1 MPRML
6 RVGVSVS
13 PVREISE
20 EAAMGD
26 IYESASYQPRK
37 AIGAL
42 LSRVKVAMLAALDA
56 ELAADKRLGPL
67 ELSAAQFA
75 VIASLAAGSEAKSA
89 ADLCKGISYDAGAM
103 TRMLDRLESKGL
115 LRRRRSAADRRLVH
129 LELTNEG
136 RAAYPRMCD
145 LSLAVAN
152 RFLHGFSRAEARQLE
167 TLLTRMLENVAGYE
181 ARRRA

>member
-1 MPRML
+1 
-6 RVGVSVS
+6 
-13 PVREISE
+13 
-20 EAAMGD
+20 MGD
-26 IYESASYQPRK
+26 IYDSASYQPRR

-42 LSRVKVAMLAALDA
+42 LTRVKVEMLAALDG
-56 ELAADKRLGPL
+56 ELAADKRLAPL

-75 VIASLAAGSEAKSA
+75 VVASLAAGSEPKSA

-115 LRRRRSAADRRLVH
+115 LRRRRSTDDRRLVH
-129 LELTNEG
+129 LELTDDG
-136 RAAYPRMCD
+136 RTAYARMRE

-167 TLLTRMLENVAGYE
+167 SLLTRMLENAPGHE
-181 ARRRA
+181 ARGGT